1 MFKIGQGYDVHQLK
15 SDLPLII
22 GGVNIPHSKGIV
34 AHSDGDILSHAIIDA
49 LLGACNL
56 GDIGTL
62 FPNESKWE
70 NANGLDMLKTVKQ
83 LIDKNDKR
91 FNIVNIDTTVILQKP
106 KLQPYI
112 NLMITNIAETLSIK
126 KDLISIK
133 ATTTDKLGF
142 IGSEDG
148 VGCLS
153 ICLLKEEFK

>member
-15 SDLPLII
+15 SNLPLII

-70 NANGLDMLKTVKQ
+70 KANGLVMLQNVKK
-83 LIDKNDKR
+83 LIDKNNKEI
-91 FNIVNIDTTVILQKP
+91 NIVNIDSTIILQNP

-112 NLMITNIAETLSIK
+112 DLMRTNIAETLSIK
-126 KDLISIK
+126 KDLISVK

-148 VGCLS
+148 IGCLS
-153 ICLLKEEFK
+153 ICLVNEEFK

>member
-15 SDLPLII
+15 SNLPLII

-49 LLGACNL
+49 LLGACNF

-70 NANGLDMLKTVKQ
+70 NANGLVMLQNVKK
-83 LIDKNDKR
+83 LIDKSNKEI
-91 FNIVNIDTTVILQKP
+91 NIVNIDSTIILQSP
-106 KLQPYI
+106 KLKPYI
-112 NLMITNIAETLSIK
+112 DLMRTNIAETLSIK
-126 KDLISIK
+126 KDLISVK

-148 VGCLS
+148 IGCLS
-153 ICLLKEEFK
+153 ICLVNEESK